1 MKNTI
6 LIPLFAILSSLVFS
20 GCGVMFGGARFN
32 GSILVKDNPEAKIY
46 VNGNQI
52 GRGAAIGS
60 FPRNQPLTV
69 QLKKDGCET
78 KTQTFNKTFR
88 GGNFVLSLFMWG
100 LVGIAIDL
108 GTGASFKP
116 DHTHDPAIQK
126 EDFKNFTFNM
136 TYEGCPNN

>member
-1 MKNTI
+1 MKNYI
-6 LIPLFAILSSLVFS
+6 LVAISALLLSFGLS

-32 GSILVKDNPEAKIY
+32 GSILVKDNPAAKIY

-69 QLKKDGCET
+69 ELRKDGCET

-116 DHTHDPAIQK
+116 DHVHDPAIQK
-126 EDFKNFTFNM
+126 DDFKNFTFNM
-136 TYEGCPNN
+136 TFEGCPAN